1 MAQANFSFI
10 SDASG
15 GDQFT
20 VVSFS
25 GNEAISSL
33 YRYEIEIKSPLSAA
47 IDLDDVL
54 DNPARFVT
62 ELDGKEY
69 PVYGVLSSFDELQ
82 TVQGYVYYRAVLVPR
97 LWWLSIYKTNEI
109 YTEEKTVD
117 MIIQTVL
124 ENADFTSG
132 TDFDLGGLDTS
143 KFLKRNYVCQFGE
156 SDFDF
161 ISRLMENEG
170 IFYYFEHESGS
181 AEKIIFIND
190 MNYLKIP
197 RPDLI
202 FDVTA
207 QTRRQHDSINAW
219 SCRKQRLPASV
230 TVRDFNPE
238 QPSLDISDTIPIDD
252 MGQGTEYIY
261 GVNVRDGDEATYLSG
276 IRAEEQLCSK
286 TRYYGESSV
295 TRLQAGYV
303 FKLKEG
309 HPNSNYN
316 DVEYLTIEVSHE
328 GQHLDTEMSERS
340 RKRTQPTPEY
350 RNSFVAIEATEQYR
364 PPRKTPKPRFFG
376 TMTAF
381 VYAETGKK
389 NAEVDLEGRYR
400 VHLPFDRADGT
411 KDSTDPHRKA
421 STWIRMAQPYVGQDQ
436 GMYFPLADGTEVL
449 LTFINGD
456 PDQPIISSALPN
468 ASQPSLLTSEMNLQ
482 RTITAQVSQTVSGN
496 THTISQNS
504 ARIAL
509 LENPPPAPHPTVQ
522 GVAYINENESE
533 ATLPPTTS
541 MIPPWDGLPMDAASP
556 AYDEALIKFKKYDKD
571 FNVRSMVDNDL
582 DDEIDEG
589 RAIDALEVSTDRGAG
604 DNYVYANARTFA
616 YPQHE
621 RVYFIGTFHED
632 FHVKDDFMNPS
643 ESWTGVREQFNFPA
657 PGEQFPERE
666 LDGNGDPIREDP
678 STSSDAVVNPTGIR
692 GVSEDK
698 RWGDQMFY
706 AYGRS
711 FNWCAGTQ
719 MNPDPA
725 QFDSEGNELKGNAF
739 GVFNYGNGYT
749 ENLITESGG
758 TSEHPDFPLQD
769 LKDKMEYDA
778 VNGWSPADDV
788 FGTYSGWPGFA
799 AKAVG
804 WVHGGI
810 KWVFDYPQNIIHTRH
825 LPTDELR
832 NARRLFP
839 GDTVAEKTFGNT
851 YSYQAGLAVDIHE
864 GHSISRNYGDS
875 EEVVAGDANSVVHG
889 DSYSTKVGNN
899 NGFTLGS
906 SSEIFCGNKLE
917 LLMGTDTELKLAV
930 DTEIKIAMDNTF
942 HLGLVI
948 GYQAAGFFNLT
959 TGIGIDKTGCLIG
972 DSFAD
977 LKNKKTEL
985 YKKTI
990 ALNKEVGCLTKSE
1003 FRLAQAQAFFFG

>member
-33 YRYEIEIKSPLSAA
+33 YQYEIEIKSPLSAE

-82 TVQGYVYYRAVLVPR
+82 TVQGYVYYQAVLVPK

-117 MIIQTVL
+117 MIIQAVL

-143 KFLKRNYVCQFGE
+143 KFLKRDYVCQFGE

-170 IFYYFEHESGS
+170 IFYYFEHDSGS

-190 MNYLKIP
+190 MNYLKIS

-207 QTRRQHDSINAW
+207 QTSLQHDSINAW

-238 QPSLDISDTIPIDD
+238 QPSLDISDTMPIDN

-261 GVNVRDGDEATYLSG
+261 GANVRDGEEATYLSE

-286 TRYYGESSV
+286 TRFYGESSV
-295 TRLQAGYV
+295 TRLLAGYV

-316 DVEYLTIEVSHE
+316 GVEYLTLEVSHE
-328 GQHLDTEMSERS
+328 GQHLDMEMSERS
-340 RKRTQPTPEY
+340 RKTTKPTPQY

-436 GMYFPLADGTEVL
+436 GMYFPLEDGTEVL

-468 ASQPSLLTSEMNLQ
+468 AAQPSLLTSEMNLQ

-509 LENPPPAPHPTVQ
+509 IENPPPAPDPTAL
-522 GVAYINENESE
+522 GTRYINEG
-533 ATLPPTTS
+533 ATQASVNGTPATPTATAIPPAPPTNS
-541 MIPPWDGLPMDAASP
+541 MIPPWTGKPLNEPIP
-556 AYDEALIKFKKYDKD
+556 TQAYDVALIKFRKYDKD
-571 FNVRSMVDNDL
+571 FNGEVMTNADL
-582 DDEIDEG
+582 KDQPN
-589 RAIDALEVSTDRGAG
+589 LMEVSTDRNAG

-632 FHVKDDFMNPS
+632 FHVKDDFIIPNDDGTYN
-643 ESWTGVREQFNFPA
+643 SWTGISEQFNFPA
-657 PGEQFPERE
+657 PGTKYP
-666 LDGNGDPIREDP
+666 DDTNPIED
-678 STSSDAVVNPTGIR
+678 SDATVNPSGIR

-706 AYGRS
+706 AFGRS
-711 FNWCAGTQ
+711 FNWCAGKQ
-719 MNPDPA
+719 MGD
-725 QFDSEGNELKGNAF
+725 GGAF
-739 GVFNYGNGYT
+739 GIFNYGNGYT
-749 ENLITESGG
+749 ENLITESSG
-758 TSEHPDFPLQD
+758 TSDTISGYKDHKDRWDFTSTWTPSSPGGVAGALGIVNKFAGVITTGVD
-769 LKDKMEYDA
+769 YARGFLLA
-778 VNGWSPADDV
+778 VYA
-788 FGTYSGWPGFA
+788 
-799 AKAVG
+799 
-804 WVHGGI
+804 
-810 KWVFDYPQNIIHTRH
+810 
-825 LPTDELR
+825 R
-832 NARRLFP
+832 NAEFLKTKP
-839 GDTVAEKTFGNT
+839 SPVGLKAATHLDPAITLTDKTFGHT
-851 YSYQAGLAVDIHE
+851 YSYHMGLAVGIHE
-864 GHSISRNYGDS
+864 GNTITRTYGNTEDMV
-875 EEVVAGDANSVVHG
+875 EGDAESVVKG
-889 DSYSTKVGNN
+889 DSYSTIYGATS
-899 NGFTLGS
+899 GMFLGTKN
-906 SSEIFCGNKLE
+906 EVTMGIDNEMKLAADTTFLLGGQFELFAGLKLE
-917 LLMGTDTELKLAV
+917 TNLNATLKLGWSPEFERKGFGIQKADTEL
-930 DTEIKIAMDNTF
+930 N
-942 HLGLVI
+942 
-948 GYQAAGFFNLT
+948 N
-959 TGIGIDKTGCLIG
+959 
-972 DSFAD
+972 
-977 LKNKKTEL
+977 
-985 YKKTI
+985 
-990 ALNKEVGCLTKSE
+990 
-1003 FRLAQAQAFFFG
+1003 RLAKIDSTQSASLEKVTARIQKAELATSFLKFDIITGALVVRG

>member
-1 MAQANFSFI
+1 MAQANFGFI
-10 SDASG
+10 SDAAG

-20 VVSFS
+20 VVGFS

-33 YRYEIEIKSPLSAA
+33 YRYEIEIKSPLSAG

-62 ELDGKEY
+62 ELDGTEY

-82 TVQGYVYYRAVLVPR
+82 TVQGYVYYRAVLVPK

-117 MIIQTVL
+117 KIIQTVL

-143 KFLKRNYVCQFGE
+143 KFLKRDYVCQFGE

-170 IFYYFEHESGS
+170 IFYYFEHDSGS

-197 RPDLI
+197 QPELI
-202 FDVTA
+202 FDVAA
-207 QTRRQHDSINAW
+207 QASRQHDCINAW

-230 TVRDFNPE
+230 SVRDFNPE
-238 QPSLDISDTIPIDD
+238 QPSLDISDTMPIDD

-261 GVNVRDGDEATYLSG
+261 GVNVKDGDEATYLSE

-286 TRYYGESSV
+286 TRFYGESSV
-295 TRLQAGYV
+295 TRLLAGYQ
-303 FKLKEG
+303 FALDG

-316 DVEYLTIEVSHE
+316 GVEYLTIEVSHE
-328 GQHLDTEMSERS
+328 GRHLDTEMSEKS
-340 RKRTQPTPEY
+340 RKRTQPTPQY
-350 RNSFVAIEATEQYR
+350 SNSFVAIEATEQYR
-364 PPRKTPKPRFFG
+364 PSRKTPKPRFFG

-496 THTISQNS
+496 THTISMNS
-504 ARIAL
+504 ARLAL
-509 LENPPPAPHPTVQ
+509 LEDPPSAANPTTLGAH
-522 GVAYINENESE
+522 YINEDYTEE
-533 ATLPPTTS
+533 DLTTITPENPMNPS
-541 MIPPWDGLPMDAASP
+541 MVPPWDDQPLTANSP
-556 AYDEALIKFKKYDKD
+556 AYDENYIKFKIYDES
-571 FNVRSMVDNDL
+571 FNASDMDQ
-582 DDEIDEG
+582 DDIDK
-589 RAIDALEVSTDRGAG
+589 VSTDRGAG
-604 DNYVYANARTFA
+604 DNYIYANARTFA

-632 FHVKDDFMNPS
+632 FHVKDDFINPN
-643 ESWTGVREQFNFPA
+643 EDGTYNSWTGICEQFNFPK
-657 PGEQFPERE
+657 PGGVFPEGTGPHPDE
-666 LDGNGDPIREDP
+666 EKPDLKTGDED
-678 STSSDAVVNPTGIR
+678 VNPDGVR

-711 FNWCAGTQ
+711 FNWSAGKQ
-719 MNPDPA
+719 MG
-725 QFDSEGNELKGNAF
+725 EGGAF
-739 GVFNYGNGYT
+739 GTYNYGNGYT
-749 ENLITESGG
+749 ENLVGESGG
-758 TSEHPDFPLQD
+758 TSDIPKYKQDENDKAYEDNWDVATDFSISDVGGMGPVIEGIARTVS
-769 LKDKMEYDA
+769 LK
-778 VNGWSPADDV
+778 
-788 FGTYSGWPGFA
+788 
-799 AKAVG
+799 
-804 WVHGGI
+804 
-810 KWVFDYPQNIIHTRH
+810 FDYGSP
-825 LPTDELR
+825 
-832 NARRLFP
+832 LFP
-839 GDTVAEKTFGNT
+839 EVDDPRDFKNAYELDPNFTLAEKTFGHT
-851 YSYQAGLAVDIHE
+851 YSYHMGLAVGIHHGNTRTRTYGNTE
-864 GHSISRNYGDS
+864 DKVDGDS
-875 EEVVAGDANSVVHG
+875 VSVVTG
-889 DSYSTKVGNN
+889 DSYSTTYGRKNELTVG
-899 NGFTLGS
+899 
-906 SSEIFCGNKLE
+906 
-917 LLMGTDTELKLAV
+917 A
-930 DTEIKIAMDNTF
+930 DTEIKLASDTEIKCAADNTF
-942 HLGLVI
+942 HLGIDTGIQIAGFLKF
-948 GYQAAGFFNLT
+948 AAGFGVDYTAGKFIYDGAFDAEKANTTVKNNLFKLQT
-959 TGIGIDKTGCLIG
+959 QINAMNKTNVMLYKGEI
-972 DSFAD
+972 D
-977 LKNKKTEL
+977 LKSAATLLEL
-985 YKKTI
+985 VQGLKI
-990 ALNKEVGCLTKSE
+990 VS
-1003 FRLAQAQAFFFG
+1003 